1 MPVDLGRIGVWRRS
15 DEWDS
20 NVAARLEELGYG
32 TLWVGGSPDGSL
44 EVVDRVLA
52 ATERITVGT
61 SIVNMWQDVAGTV
74 AESYHRI
81 EATHPG
87 RFVLGVGIGHPEA
100 THEYRSPYET
110 VVHYLDQ
117 LDGAEVP
124 ADRRVLAALGPKVLQ
139 LAGQRCAGAIPYLVT
154 PEHTRRA
161 RAVLGNAV
169 VLAPEQKVVLDTDT
183 ANARGVGREG
193 VRNPYLSLVNYR
205 RNLIRLGWPE
215 QELDEGG
222 SDRLIDALAVH
233 GDAAAV
239 VEGITA
245 HLEAGADHVAV
256 QALGATRSEAYEH
269 IAGLLLGS

>member
-1 MPVDLGRIGVWRRS
+1 MALNLGRIGVWRRS
-15 DEWDS
+15 DEWES
-20 NVAARLEELGYG
+20 GLAVRLAELGYG
-32 TLWVGGSPDGSL
+32 TLWVGGSPEGSL
-44 EVVDRVLA
+44 RVVDELLA
-52 ATERITVGT
+52 ATDRITVGT
-61 SIVNMWQDVAGTV
+61 SIVNMWQDAAGVV

-81 EATHPG
+81 EAAHPG

-100 THEYRSPYET
+100 TQEYRSPYET
-110 VVHYLDQ
+110 VVEYLDQ
-117 LDGAEVP
+117 LDGAGVP
-124 ADRRVLAALGPKVLQ
+124 ADRRVLAALGPRVLR

-161 RAVLGNAV
+161 REVLGDAA
-169 VLAPEQKVVLDTDT
+169 VLAPEQKVVLDTDP
-183 ANARGVGREG
+183 ASARDVGREG

-215 QELDEGG
+215 QELDGGG

-239 VEGITA
+239 AEGITA

-256 QALGATRSEAYEH
+256 QALGSSRSEAYER
-269 IAGLLLGS
+269 IAGLLLGA